1 MGLEDGEGKRHAR
14 KWEQPEQMN
23 RGEKWHVVVLAT
35 SRMELQLTRW
45 KRAKKP
51 SIWCVEI
58 SF

>member
-35 SRMELQLTRW
+35 SRMELLKTR
-45 KRAKKP
+45 
-51 SIWCVEI
+51 VEGK
-58 SF
+58 SGRR